1 MGTSITV
8 KDGDTILSIAH
19 EHQFVDWQYIWDHP
33 RNAELRRLRPDPNI
47 LAPGD
52 RLYIPD
58 PRVGAAQCATTRQHV
73 FRLKTLSAVVD
84 LVLRNDYGYPFAEV
98 PYELEVQGKKISGVT
113 DANGRLCERVPPT
126 AREGKLTVW
135 LNPNDPESQLTW
147 TLRIGHLN
155 PITDAEGKAT
165 GDLTGVQARLNN
177 LGFDAGP
184 VTGQMNDQT
193 RAAIQEFQEYIGHE
207 NPTGE
212 LDDETRNLLE
222 FMHNAV

>member
-1 MGTSITV
+1 MPTIHTV
-8 KDGDTILSIAH
+8 EQGEFLAKIAGMYGYS
-19 EHQFVDWQYIWDHP
+19 DCRAIWDHP
-33 RNAELRRLRPDPNI
+33 ENAALKARRKSPNV
-47 LAPGD
+47 LFPGD
-52 RLYIPD
+52 QLFIPD
-58 PRVGAAQCATTRQHV
+58 REVKEVPGSTEQRHRFQVKLQ
-73 FRLKTLSAVVD
+73 RLKLIIFVED
-84 LVLRNDYGYPFAEV
+84 INDEPIADALCFFVIDGDPLPMRTDGAGKVERDIT
-98 PYELEVQGKKISGVT
+98 PRARRGELNFTERKI
-113 DANGRLCERVPPT
+113 
-126 AREGKLTVW
+126 KH
-135 LNPNDPESQLTW
+135 QL
-147 TLRIGHLN
+147 LIGHLN